1 MRLPLHRPTKWP
13 TSVPPSARSLSSS
26 AALESCVARVLEPWV
41 DRVSRS
47 GGVKAYSCEPPPET
61 PFQLKLTNLRNLRG
75 CRRNSIF
82 YGTHE
87 LGAQVLQ
94 SSRRKTRATRLRLN
108 ISHMVEHRLC
118 DDRKR
123 AGVYMF
129 PYSILL
135 SSMSNDMSACFL
147 SLSHALEF
155 DPKLW
160 HSPDALV

>member
-1 MRLPLHRPTKWP
+1 MHKLGLEFVMKSFGRRLHGAT
-13 TSVPPSARSLSSS
+13 
-26 AALESCVARVLEPWV
+26 
-41 DRVSRS
+41 
-47 GGVKAYSCEPPPET
+47 GGSKLNF
-61 PFQLKLTNLRNLRG
+61 FQ
-75 CRRNSIF
+75 I
-82 YGTHE
+82 
-87 LGAQVLQ
+87 
-94 SSRRKTRATRLRLN
+94 SRRKTRATRLRLN

-118 DDRKR
+118 DDIKR

-147 SLSHALEF
+147 SLSHALEL

>member
-108 ISHMVEHRLC
+108 ISHMVENTDCATIESEPVCICFHILYFYQAC
-118 DDRKR
+118 LMPCQR
-123 AGVYMF
+123 ASSLSLTLWS
-129 PYSILL
+129 SILSCGIAPTL
-135 SSMSNDMSACFL
+135 
-147 SLSHALEF
+147 
-155 DPKLW
+155 
-160 HSPDALV
+160 